1 MHTPTWFLTFF
12 LLSVATGL
20 ATSLYFWINA
30 RHSRRQRES
39 AAGTPSAPPGL
50 DPGSVTALVPVHTQD
65 LELFRRAL
73 SSLEAQGCRIVV
85 VGDGVLTPYREM
97 AIAHGGAFVA
107 VSPRQGKKAALATG
121 IDHVETPY
129 VLFVDSDTV
138 MPEGGV
144 LRMLS
149 HFRPGVGGV
158 GANLTVPHR
167 RGWISY
173 CSEFVERSREVVLRA
188 MSLHGN
194 VMLLDGACAMYPT
207 ALVAPFLRS
216 EAFLDVRVLGRRV
229 PLGDDWLLTGHVI
242 AQGQR
247 AVKAYD
253 VWVET
258 PAPTTLRGFLSRNVR
273 WARSGWIRLGRDL
286 RHGALWRG
294 GRFFRYE
301 MLGAYGLPL
310 LTCFTFLTRLPLIA
324 RRGIP
329 GILPPLL
336 DAVLYGGSAWFRNA
350 HWGSLLLGS
359 LLWFAE
365 MMGVGAFLFAVQR
378 GIREQ
383 RGRTMLFGALAT
395 GILLATTLYGLLTF
409 WKATE
414 WDRPLGTGEEPRAS
428 GGSSAPARASCAYR
442 PARPALAGE
451 RSAGGRPLTAP
462 ALPGANASALRE

>member
-1 MHTPTWFLTFF
+1 MPAPTWFLTVFF
-12 LLSVATGL
+12 LSVATGL

-30 RHSRRQRES
+30 RHARRQREGAPATS
-39 AAGTPSAPPGL
+39 KVPSEV
-50 DPGSVTALVPVHTQD
+50 DPRSVTALVPVHAQD
-65 LELFRRAL
+65 LELFRRSL
-73 SSLEAQGCRIVV
+73 SSLALQGCRIVV
-85 VGDGVLTPYREM
+85 VGDGVLAPYRD
-97 AIAHGGAFVA
+97 IAEGHGGTFVA
-107 VSPRQGKKAALATG
+107 LSPRQGKKAALASG
-121 IDHVETPY
+121 ISSVSTPY

-144 LRMLS
+144 RRMLA

-167 RGWISY
+167 RGWIAY

-216 EAFLDVRVLGRRV
+216 QEFLNVRVLGRRV

-253 VWVET
+253 VYVET
-258 PAPTTLRGFLSRNVR
+258 PAPTTLGGFLSRNVR

-301 MLGAYGLPL
+301 MLGAYLLPL
-310 LTCFTFLTRLPLIA
+310 LTCFTFLTRLPVLA
-324 RRGIP
+324 RRGLA
-329 GILPPLL
+329 GVLPPLL
-336 DAVLYGGSAWFRNA
+336 DAVIYGRSPWFHTP
-350 HWGSLLLGS
+350 HWGSLLLGT
-359 LLWFAE
+359 LLWVAE

-378 GIREQ
+378 GIRDH

-395 GILLATTLYGLLTF
+395 GVLLATTLYGLLTF

-414 WDRPLGTGEEPRAS
+414 WERTVGAGEESRAS
-428 GGSSAPARASCAYR
+428 DGGSLPSRTSCALRPTPPALWVELSPGGHPLVAPALTHASAPA
-442 PARPALAGE
+442 
-451 RSAGGRPLTAP
+451 
-462 ALPGANASALRE
+462 LRE